1 MHFDMKRI
9 SFIAAALAAMVFA
22 SCTNNKT
29 SEDITSYY
37 KAYAANPEV
46 IGFSRDNQPA
56 VEVYAKTTDAG
67 VDTKVTVTFKV
78 DASQALVDEYNA
90 GVDEKHKAILLPA
103 SAYSFTETTSTIAPM
118 YRRSANAKIQ
128 LKFAE
133 ELQAMTWYVLPVAL
147 ESVDGSTFAHLAD
160 KTVAYI
166 AIKTA
171 KTNPGKGTKEE
182 PFLIY
187 DAEDLQNID
196 KVTPDV
202 DVTSADAYAAAVP
215 TYFKMVEDVDMTG
228 EAWTPLNATSPYAK
242 KVDFNGNG
250 KTISNLTYEG
260 SVYGG
265 MFGVLCGEVYNLN
278 LIDAAITTS
287 KDKSGLLCGY
297 MGTGDIIYG
306 VVHHCKVTGT
316 LNVNNNTIGGIAG
329 NMCGGE
335 IYACEVDAT
344 INMQGDNRYYAGGI
358 IGCGNKKPGYIHD
371 CISKGTVVSAGNL
384 ANKTYNRNVAGIA
397 GAFET
402 KGYKI
407 ENCISLASIH
417 CNAVAAG
424 IVGHMNNNSWA
435 KKAAADVDD
444 YVIGCIAWNEQI
456 WADNSRTTSLKGSR
470 DDYAMGAGCIMG
482 WGCPENTLQN
492 CWRKADINFKV
503 TCPDDPASETHFVPF
518 DQGDAGP
525 GSPLTGID
533 CNYKDLWS
541 SMYHGKAAAAGET
554 ASQVAKRIGWN
565 ETIWDLTGEI
575 PAIKF

>member
-22 SCTNNKT
+22 SCTNNKA

-46 IGFSRDNQPA
+46 FGFSKDNQPA

-90 GVDEKHKAILLPA
+90 TVDEKHKAILLPA
-103 SAYSFTETTSTIAPM
+103 SAYSFTENTSTIAPM
-118 YRRSANAKIQ
+118 YRRSSNAEIQ

-202 DVTSADAYAAAVP
+202 DVSTADAYAAAVP

-228 EAWTPLNATSPYAK
+228 EAWTPINSASPFAK

-260 SVYGG
+260 TTYGG
-265 MFGVLCGEVYNLN
+265 MFSVLCGEVYNLN
-278 LIDAAITTS
+278 LIDAKVTTA

-297 MGTGDIIYG
+297 SGSGNVITGII
-306 VVHHCKVTGT
+306 HNCKVTGELT
-316 LNVNNNTIGGIAG
+316 INNNYVGGIAG
-329 NMCGGE
+329 CMCGGE
-335 IYACEVDAT
+335 VYACEVDAK
-344 INMQGDNRYYAGGI
+344 INMLGNGRYYAASI
-358 IGCGNKKPGYIHD
+358 VGCTDKRPVYIHD
-371 CISKGTVVSAGNL
+371 CISKGEVVSAGDLESN
-384 ANKTYNRNVAGIA
+384 TYNRNVAGILGAVESSA
-397 GAFET
+397 GGT
-402 KGYKI
+402 KI
-407 ENCISLASIH
+407 ENCISLAKVH

-424 IVGHMNNNSWA
+424 ILGHSNAGSWGAQDPAKVNNS
-435 KKAAADVDD
+435 
-444 YVIGCIAWNEQI
+444 VIGCIAWNDEI
-456 WADNSRTTSLKGSR
+456 NADNTLAKSILEKR

-492 CWRKADINFKV
+492 CWRKPGIVFHATKDGV
-503 TCPDDPASETHFVPF
+503 ETHAQPF
-518 DQGDAGP
+518 DQEDAAP
-525 GSPLTGID
+525 GNPLKGINCD
-533 CNYKDLWS
+533 YKVYWE